1 MSTLITTTLQG
12 INTIKR
18 DASTTAMTIDSSG
31 RILKPTTP
39 HFHVTKNNG
48 HVGAST
54 IIIWN
59 NKTGGGARDTEGGY
73 NTSTGKYTIPAGLT
87 GLWWFGASALSN
99 NTTYVEISL
108 KVGNTTRF
116 NARNQAQANTNACAT
131 ISAAYYAT
139 AGDEISIH
147 TEGGSSMYGTG
158 NQYSFWTGY
167 LIG

>member
-1 MSTLITTTLQG
+1 M
-12 INTIKR
+12 
-18 DASTTAMTIDSSG
+18 ASILKVNEIQHTGGTSAMTVDSGG
-31 RILKPTTP
+31 RILQPEKP
-39 HFHVTKNNG
+39 HFHVTKNDG

-59 NKTGGGARDTEGGY
+59 NKTAGGARDTESGY

-87 GLWWFGASALSN
+87 GLWWFGVSALTN
-99 NTTYVEISL
+99 NTTYTEITL
-108 KVGNTTRF
+108 KVNNTPRF
-116 NARNQAQANTNACAT
+116 NARNQGTANTNNCAT
-131 ISAAYYAT
+131 INAAYYAT

-147 TEGGSSMYGTG
+147 TESGSSMYGTG

>member
-1 MSTLITTTLQG
+1 MASILKVNELQHTG
-12 INTIKR
+12 GT
-18 DASTTAMTIDSSG
+18 SAMTVDSGG
-31 RILKPTTP
+31 RILQPEKP
-39 HFHVTKNNG
+39 HFHVTKNDG

-59 NKTGGGARDTEGGY
+59 NKTAGGARDTESGY

-87 GLWWFGASALSN
+87 GLWWFGVSALTN
-99 NTTYVEISL
+99 NTTYTEITL
-108 KVGNTTRF
+108 KVGNTPRF
-116 NARNQAQANTNACAT
+116 NARNQGTANTNNCAT
-131 ISAAYYAT
+131 INAALYAT

-147 TEGGSSMYGTG
+147 TESGSSMYGTG